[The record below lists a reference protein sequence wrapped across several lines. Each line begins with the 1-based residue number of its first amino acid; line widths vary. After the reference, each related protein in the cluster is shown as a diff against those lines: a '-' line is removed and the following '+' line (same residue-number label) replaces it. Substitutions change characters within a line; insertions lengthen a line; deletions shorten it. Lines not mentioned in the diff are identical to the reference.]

1 MYNLPNIIFRRVSHL
16 VEHHC
21 LDMTAVL
28 FKFSYLRFDSMYK
41 LKNLFKRNNKNDK
54 FIVFVSFRMMHV
66 VTHEMYLNY
75 LACFF
80 VSIKTV
86 MVQVFYM
93 YSRNHELNK
102 EFKKVDSLEFKLEFE
117 KDV

>member
-1 MYNLPNIIFRRVSHL
+1 
-16 VEHHC
+16 
-21 LDMTAVL
+21 
-28 FKFSYLRFDSMYK
+28 
-41 LKNLFKRNNKNDK
+41 
-54 FIVFVSFRMMHV
+54 MMHV
-66 VTHEMYLNY
+66 VTQKMYLNY

-80 VSIKTV
+80 VTIKTV
-86 MVQVFYM
+86 MVQVF

>member
-1 MYNLPNIIFRRVSHL
+1 
-16 VEHHC
+16 
-21 LDMTAVL
+21 
-28 FKFSYLRFDSMYK
+28 
-41 LKNLFKRNNKNDK
+41 
-54 FIVFVSFRMMHV
+54 MMHV
-66 VTHEMYLNY
+66 VTHKMYLNY

-86 MVQVFYM
+86 MVQVF

-117 KDV
+117 KDFLVYL

>member
-28 FKFSYLRFDSMYK
+28 FKISCLHFDSMYK
-41 LKNLFKRNNKNDK
+41 FKNLFKRNNKNDK

-86 MVQVFYM
+86 MVQVFY
-93 YSRNHELNK
+93 SRNHELNK